1 MTTFLRLGRFLFL
14 LALLIAPA
22 MLAAQ
27 DTPVTVAGSGTVMP
41 LFEALTEASGV
52 DLAASVSVT
61 GTNAGLQQFCQGQV
75 DVATA
80 SRPLTAA
87 ESAACASAQVD
98 PVELLVAHQVLAF
111 VVNPASEFAVC
122 LTSANLNSIFA
133 PSAEGQTTAW
143 NQVDVSFPDT
153 SLEVYVPAEASSAL
167 TTLDNLVNGDG
178 IRADAVAG
186 TDADTIAAVSKTEGA
201 IGVVGLAAAEAAG
214 DAVKILQL
222 NTNEVVGCAAPSAEN
237 VENRLYGAAADLL
250 VYASRAS
257 LEKPGLREVLDYIVS
272 DEAAA
277 VITEQGFVAPTT
289 SAFAANRG
297 VLEGTQGQTFSRGTA
312 QYQIPATLIGSVSI
326 AGSASGKTYLD
337 QVISAMNAAYPGVTT
352 SFEAQGDPAGIR
364 RLCNGEVDLVIV
376 TGDLTD
382 EQTQNCQANNITPL
396 PFELGSRA
404 AVLVANGSSDY
415 LTCLTTGQIAAAWSA
430 GSDMPATWQQVS
442 DQFPETAITLFAP
455 ASGNIYSDILLLAA
469 TGSPTPMRADTQVN
483 ADPLYRAAAAA
494 NVEGGLAVMSWSD
507 YQRVLANNQANIQLV
522 SVDSGSGCV
531 APSLTTIADGSYPLL
546 NSFQL
551 IVSEAALSRE
561 EVQSFLWFVYEDSN
575 FNLFD
580 SAGLIGLTFG
590 DLPDVRA
597 ALLEAFNRATLKP
610 EAAPDA
616 EATAEATPADEA
628 TPEATPA
635 G

>member
-1 MTTFLRLGRFLFL
+1 MTTFLRLGRFLSL

-52 DLAASVSVT
+52 DLAASATVT
-61 GTNAGLQQFCQGQV
+61 GTNAGLQLFCQGQV

-80 SRPLTAA
+80 SRPMTAA

-111 VVNPASEFAVC
+111 VVNPASEFAQC
-122 LTSANLNSIFA
+122 LTNANLNSIFA

-143 NQVDVSFPDT
+143 NQVDVTFSDT
-153 SLEVYVPAEASSAL
+153 SLVVYIPAEASAL
-167 TTLDNLVNGDG
+167 TILDNLVSGDG
-178 IRADAVAG
+178 IRADAVSGA
-186 TDADTIAAVSKTEGA
+186 DADTVAAVSKTEGA
-201 IGVVGLAAAEAAG
+201 VGVVGLAAAEAAG

-237 VENRLYGAAADLL
+237 VENRLYGAATDLL
-250 VYASRAS
+250 VYTSRAS
-257 LEKPGLREVLDYIVS
+257 LEKPGLREVLEYIVS
-272 DEAAA
+272 DDAAA
-277 VITEQGFVAPTT
+277 VITEQGFVAPTAST
-289 SAFAANRG
+289 IETNRG
-297 VLEGTQGQTFSRGTA
+297 VLEGTQGQPFSRDTA
-312 QYQIPATLIGSVSI
+312 QYQIPTTLTGSVSI

-376 TGDLTD
+376 TGDLTE

-415 LTCLTTGQIAAAWSA
+415 LACLTTGQIAAAWSA
-430 GSDMPATWQQVS
+430 GSDTPATWQQVS

-469 TGSPTPMRADTQVN
+469 TGSPTPMRADIQVN
-483 ADPLYRAAAAA
+483 ADPLYRAAATA
-494 NVEGGLAVMSWSD
+494 NVEGGLAVMSWSE
-507 YQRVLANNQANIQLV
+507 YQRVLANNQTGIQLV

-531 APSLTTIADGSYPLL
+531 VPSLTTIADGSYPLL

-551 IVSEAALSRE
+551 VVSEAALARE

-575 FNLFD
+575 FNRFD

-597 ALLEAFNRATLKP
+597 ALLEAFNRATLKS
-610 EAAPDA
+610 EAAPDV